1 MIKSNLRIIFR
12 TDASL
17 QMGTGHVMRCLTL
30 ATALK
35 QQGAAVTFICR
46 DHTGNLIEK
55 IQQTGFTVHK
65 LTTINKPV
73 TNKQPSEKKQL
84 FHAAWL
90 GTTQEQ
96 DALDCQSIL
105 EELQL
110 DWLVVDHYALD
121 KHWQQALKPYYK
133 KLMVIDDL
141 ADRQHGCD
149 LLLDQ
154 TFGRD
159 SDDYKPFVPEHC
171 QVLCG
176 TEYALLRPEFA
187 QWRAY
192 SLKRREKGQ
201 LEHLLIN
208 LGGVDKDNI
217 TTLILKALS
226 SASLPEN
233 CQITVVMGATAPWVK
248 AVEQQAA
255 LMPWPTEV
263 KVGVNNMAELMAN
276 SDLAIGA
283 AGATSWERCC
293 LGLPTI
299 MVVLAENQKLAAE
312 ALEKINAALKLSYD
326 QEFSLALSEHFDSLL
341 SDTSLLSKMSQ
352 SAQNVSDGLGA
363 KVLINKLIN
372 HEVQYA

>member
-1 MIKSNLRIIFR
+1 MKVTFR

-17 QMGTGHVMRCLTL
+17 EMGTGHVMRCLTL

-73 TNKQPSEKKQL
+73 INKQPSEEKQL
-84 FHAAWL
+84 FHTAWL

-105 EELQL
+105 KKLQP
-110 DWLVVDHYALD
+110 DWLIVDHYALD
-121 KHWQQALKPYYK
+121 KNWQQALKPYYK

-141 ADRQHGCD
+141 ADRQHDCD

-154 TFGRD
+154 TFGRN
-159 SDDYKPFVPEHC
+159 SEDYTPLVPEDC

-176 TEYALLRPEFA
+176 AEYALLRPEFA

-217 TTLILKALS
+217 TTQILKALS

-248 AVEQQAA
+248 EVAEQAA

-299 MVVLAENQKLAAE
+299 MIVLAENQKLIANVLETVGAAIYLDNDQV
-312 ALEKINAALKLSYD
+312 AQGGLASRMLVLSN
-326 QEFSLALSEHFDSLL
+326 EPENM
-341 SDTSLLSKMSQ
+341 KVMSQ
-352 SAQNVSDGLGA
+352 QATAITEGNGVEVILQHMGL
-363 KVLINKLIN
+363 
-372 HEVQYA
+372 